1 MYYNNLWHPSYSF
14 FTLMFLVEI
23 RELIQTLRA
32 IYIFSFTMFNCSYFD
47 ADLWCNVMKETLYHV
62 CWSDWLM
69 TAVCGEKFSYGSVGV
84 NFVMQQITS
93 TSFHVVFSAFVVLW
107 WFCRWSGIN
116 QEWHK
121 GLLPGDW
128 DELWLMLLPVCVCLS
143 ALKCFDTVF
152 WLTGRASG
160 L

>member
-32 IYIFSFTMFNCSYFD
+32 IYIFSFTMLNCSYFD
-47 ADLWCNVMKETLYHV
+47 ADLWCNVTKDHV

-93 TSFHVVFSAFVVLW
+93 TSFLVVFSAFVVLW

-121 GLLPGDW
+121 GLLPIDW